1 MALIPNDIYRLV
13 HHYLS
18 SESFEASADT
28 FANECTHLSHF
39 CALSRS
45 DGTKQLPRLLGPSL
59 TEIIDE
65 YFYVKDFIIR
75 ELQQLI
81 CCSQYRS
88 HDSLLTLFKTF
99 VRQFKLRRSKELHS
113 EELISPHQGTLL
125 CSDVQSFSYGQ
136 EQSPSQTNCAYIGP
150 EEITSTEND
159 NRGNVII
166 CKH

>member
-18 SESFEASADT
+18 SEGFEASADT

-45 DGTKQLPRLLGPSL
+45 DGTKQLPRLIGPSL

-88 HDSLLTLFKTF
+88 HDSLLTLFRTF
-99 VRQFKLRRSKELHS
+99 VRQFKLLRSKEVHS
-113 EELISPHQGTLL
+113 EEQISPHQGSLL
-125 CSDVQSFSYGQ
+125 RSDVTSISCGQ
-136 EQSPSQTNCAYIGP
+136 EQSPSQRNCVYIGP
-150 EEITSTEND
+150 EEITSTENEND
-159 NRGNVII
+159 GNVISFQ
-166 CKH
+166 H